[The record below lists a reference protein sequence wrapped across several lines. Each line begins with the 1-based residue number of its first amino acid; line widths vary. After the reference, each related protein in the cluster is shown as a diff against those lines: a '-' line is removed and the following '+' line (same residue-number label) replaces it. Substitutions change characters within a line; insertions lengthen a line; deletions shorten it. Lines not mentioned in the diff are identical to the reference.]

1 MKKDKKKCLLLLDK
15 APLHLTK
22 NIISYLENNQTE
34 YMFIPGKLKRFLRP
48 LDIGINMP
56 FKSQL
61 KNKFII
67 SEANKLINIEEVKN
81 IKFMDNLSISNLEN
95 LDLI

>member
-1 MKKDKKKCLLLLDK
+1 M
-15 APLHLTK
+15 
-22 NIISYLENNQTE
+22 ENNQTE
-34 YMFIPGKLKRFLRP
+34 YRLIPGKLTRFLQT

-67 SEANKLINIEEVKN
+67 SEANKLINIEEVK
-81 IKFMDNLSISNLEN
+81 KY
-95 LDLI
+95 